1 VDFGQPKDFPIKQS
15 SSAKPLTQ
23 LAATKGYSLAATTF
37 CKLNFVKNEF
47 KAFVIGADDLAL
59 EELRDDADCKT
70 YIFMGFDGTVLTNKS
85 TIGMPWHNI
94 ELDLNSLQQLPG
106 FLRRHLLITIQ
117 FKKYYF

>member
-1 VDFGQPKDFPIKQS
+1 MFNQKFFIKQN
-15 SSAKPLTQ
+15 SSAKSLTQ

-37 CKLNFVKNEF
+37 CNLIFVKNEF
-47 KAFVIGADDLAL
+47 KPFVIGADDLAL
-59 EELRDDADCKT
+59 KELRGDADCKT
-70 YIFMGFDGTVLTNKS
+70 YIFMEFDGTILTNKS

-106 FLRRHLLITIQ
+106 FLRRHPLITMQ